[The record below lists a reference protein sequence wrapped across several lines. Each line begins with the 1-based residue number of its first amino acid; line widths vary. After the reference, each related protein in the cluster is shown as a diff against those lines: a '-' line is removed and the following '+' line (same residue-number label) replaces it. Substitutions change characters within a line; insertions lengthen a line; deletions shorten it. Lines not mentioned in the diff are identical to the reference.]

1 MVITG
6 VADHVPQPI
15 RRLVYWNAFVP
26 KDSECLN
33 DLVPPLYVGL
43 FDPAAAEQG
52 NGSVML
58 PFPIWREA
66 FINDGDLETA
76 RRAFSLL
83 NPHPLNTFLED
94 FAQGP
99 SGDDADFE
107 VVCELHR
114 GYGDAALASLASK
127 AVGEGPGPRQSRAL
141 LYRSRAAG
149 SGVGGGRKKPRLRRQ
164 RSSDS
169 VGRLTFDRFF
179 NAEQSIS
186 RISTPRP
193 LVLSSLPWRSTASR
207 FCFLGG

>member
-76 RRAFSLL
+76 QRAYSSIRTRPTPSL
-83 NPHPLNTFLED
+83 TRF
-94 FAQGP
+94 
-99 SGDDADFE
+99 
-107 VVCELHR
+107 
-114 GYGDAALASLASK
+114 
-127 AVGEGPGPRQSRAL
+127 
-141 LYRSRAAG
+141 RSR
-149 SGVGGGRKKPRLRRQ
+149 PIRRRRRF
-164 RSSDS
+164 RS
-169 VGRLTFDRFF
+169 RT
-179 NAEQSIS
+179 
-186 RISTPRP
+186 
-193 LVLSSLPWRSTASR
+193 
-207 FCFLGG
+207 